1 MVNLSYVI
9 KESYWTLDIRYGTPN
24 MTLTRHSISLLSI
37 NMADSIN
44 GRIVQNTVVHYLTK
58 SKKYFLAKLLK

>member
-37 NMADSIN
+37 NMADSMN
-44 GRIVQNTVVHYLTK
+44 GRIV
-58 SKKYFLAKLLK
+58 